1 MRKRKRKLGGQSG
14 DVEVDRL
21 FRPESRVL
29 VKERKN

>member
-1 MRKRKRKLGGQSG
+1 MRKRKRKLGEESG

-21 FRPESRVL
+21 SGPESHVL